1 MRVLWFTNDP
11 LPAVHQRSGR
21 VAHGTGGWMPSLLEH
36 LVKVPGIQVE
46 VATSHQGSP
55 DDQFNADGVEYFVM
69 GQRKYQ
75 PFFRYRRRDLVRC
88 VDLVRERTP
97 DLIHIHGTERYFGL
111 LPARRMISTPCVISL
126 QGLLIPYADS
136 FFGGLSPIDVW
147 RSERFIEVATR
158 RGLLWR
164 YRDYR
169 EAARRERE
177 ILAGAKIVLGRTD
190 WDRAHAWS
198 VNPRAEYLHVGE
210 VLRKDFQQAH
220 WDVNQCERHSIIFT
234 NAGDPR
240 RGTET
245 LLRALMIV
253 RQEFPGAKLRLA
265 GGLGTRY
272 GYDRF
277 LQRMI
282 VDNNLSDSV
291 EYLGRLDAG
300 AMAKELSRCHV
311 FAIASYI
318 ENSPNSLCEAMQ
330 VGMPCVA
337 SYVGGIPNLVDAG
350 RSGLLFP
357 AGDAALLADSILR
370 IFRDDDF
377 AAQIGRVARLEASQR
392 HDPRRVLSQLLSAY
406 GKASGALQ
414 PQAEAQLA

>member
-1 MRVLWFTNDP
+1 
-11 LPAVHQRSGR
+11 
-21 VAHGTGGWMPSLLEH
+21 
-36 LVKVPGIQVE
+36 
-46 VATSHQGSP
+46 
-55 DDQFNADGVEYFVM
+55 
-69 GQRKYQ
+69 
-75 PFFRYRRRDLVRC
+75 
-88 VDLVRERTP
+88 
-97 DLIHIHGTERYFGL
+97 
-111 LPARRMISTPCVISL
+111 MISTPCVISL

-190 WDRAHAWS
+190 WDRMHAWS

-277 LQRMI
+277 LRRMI

-300 AMAKELSRCHV
+300 AMAKELSRSHV

-350 RSGLLFP
+350 DRDFCFP
-357 AGDAALLADSILR
+357 PATPRFWLIQSCVS
-370 IFRDDDF
+370 F
-377 AAQIGRVARLEASQR
+377 AMTIS
-392 HDPRRVLSQLLSAY
+392 PRRWAGSPVWKLRSAMTR
-406 GKASGALQ
+406 GGSFLNCWARTARRRALCS
-414 PQAEAQLA
+414 PRRRRN